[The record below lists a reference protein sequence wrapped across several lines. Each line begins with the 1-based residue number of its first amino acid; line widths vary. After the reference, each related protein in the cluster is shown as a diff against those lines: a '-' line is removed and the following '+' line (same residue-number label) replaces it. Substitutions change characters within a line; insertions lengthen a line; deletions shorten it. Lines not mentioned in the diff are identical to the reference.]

1 LCIPDTQPEK
11 VTSKAGCQAAAESI
25 HAFHVTKIPYLF
37 HYPHTIFIPVA
48 MCWYDSIS
56 QVSGELSQFTL
67 YIKSVLRFDS
77 PVEEDFYTVCAKVI
91 FLV

>member
-1 LCIPDTQPEK
+1 
-11 VTSKAGCQAAAESI
+11 
-25 HAFHVTKIPYLF
+25 
-37 HYPHTIFIPVA
+37 

-56 QVSGELSQFTL
+56 QVSGELPQFTL